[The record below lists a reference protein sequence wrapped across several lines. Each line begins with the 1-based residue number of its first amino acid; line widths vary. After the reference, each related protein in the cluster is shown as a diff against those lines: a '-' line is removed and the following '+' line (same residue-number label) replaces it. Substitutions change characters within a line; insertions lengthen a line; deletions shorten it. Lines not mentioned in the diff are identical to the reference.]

1 MIADCN
7 IHNPLASDNEE
18 QPHVH
23 ILLTLREIDS
33 EGKWKPKCRKEYI
46 LDENG
51 EKIKLK
57 SGNYK
62 SRKVNLNDWN
72 EPDKA
77 KEWREDFSKKANEYL
92 EKNGINKR
100 IDPRTFEEQGRE
112 ELPQIHLG
120 TASYQME
127 KKGIA
132 TERGNH
138 NRKIIAFNLEF
149 KKLKE
154 ELSKLTSLIC

>member
-7 IHNPLASDNEE
+7 IHNPMASDHEE
-18 QPHVH
+18 QPHAH

-62 SRKVNLNDWN
+62 SRKVNLNNWN
-72 EPDKA
+72 DGRCKCDTQPA
-77 KEWREDFSKKANEYL
+77 VYL
-92 EKNGINKR
+92 WFWVGYAWQCTGDN
-100 IDPRTFEEQGRE
+100 
-112 ELPQIHLG
+112 
-120 TASYQME
+120 Y
-127 KKGIA
+127 
-132 TERGNH
+132 
-138 NRKIIAFNLEF
+138 
-149 KKLKE
+149 
-154 ELSKLTSLIC
+154 LSGCSTCMAALLV